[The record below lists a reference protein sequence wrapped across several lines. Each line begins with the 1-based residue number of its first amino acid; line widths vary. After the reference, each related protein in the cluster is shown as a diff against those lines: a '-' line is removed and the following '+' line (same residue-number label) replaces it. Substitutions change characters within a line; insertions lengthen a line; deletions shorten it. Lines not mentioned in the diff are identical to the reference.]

1 MLQLC
6 PNGARTRAQHEN
18 LPVTPDELA
27 DSVRRAAREGVA
39 EVHLHPKDA
48 LGADTL
54 EPAAVAAALEAVR
67 AEAPGI
73 PVGVTTGAWVE
84 PDPRRRA
91 ELVRSWSVLPD
102 YASVNWHEPGAE
114 LVAEALLERGVGVE
128 AGIFTG
134 TSAGTAGPE
143 FLASPLCRRVLAEVT
158 EPTPSSAR
166 TAAARL
172 VGQLAGLPV
181 LLHGTDGGMAR
192 AADGGRPRAGHPDRA
207 GGRAAVAGRV
217 HRYGQPGS
225 RSGGPRV
232 RRPLID

>member
-1 MLQLC
+1 M
-6 PNGARTRAQHEN
+6 PERRADQGPHEN
-18 LPVTPDELA
+18 LPVTPEELA
-27 DSVRRAAREGVA
+27 DSVRRAARAGVA

-91 ELVRSWSVLPD
+91 E
-102 YASVNWHEPGAE
+102 
-114 LVAEALLERGVGVE
+114 
-128 AGIFTG
+128 
-134 TSAGTAGPE
+134 
-143 FLASPLCRRVLAEVT
+143 
-158 EPTPSSAR
+158 
-166 TAAARL
+166 L